1 MYIMYVHVLP
11 VVCVYLTV
19 DDMVYMHDFN
29 CPYAFF
35 LHGTLIQW
43 KVESDSSNPMEDAW
57 SLTCTY
63 SMEFTNSTYGSD

>member
-43 KVESDSSNPMEDAW
+43 KVVTELKVILQTPWKMH
-57 SLTCTY
+57 
-63 SMEFTNSTYGSD
+63 GV

>member
-43 KVESDSSNPMEDAW
+43 KVESDSSNPMEDA
-57 SLTCTY
+57 
-63 SMEFTNSTYGSD
+63 